1 MRKIILLVCFLLTP
15 GFFFIACK
23 KDDKSTSPPNKAPIA
38 NAGLDKTITRLS
50 CGSVLSIDLDGSGSS
65 DPDNNMLSYVWR
77 NINLP
82 SQAIIKDS
90 TKASTSVFNISIGQY
105 AFELKVTDAGG
116 LSSKDT
122 ILVNVIESEYNLDI
136 TINGTYNFEDNHPN
150 CYYLYYNYDPY
161 PFNDITTIPGEGNFS
176 PFGEFNFLGSEYADT
191 ADLSDVHDSY
201 FSLYTGNGN
210 SVAAYGTST
219 INFKKVIIQG
229 GGSFTGNF
237 TVTGGSAQ
245 RCNSNIFT
253 NLPPLAISGTLN
265 TTTKTVTLNIK
276 GKIFF

>member
-23 KDDKSTSPPNKAPIA
+23 KDDKSTAPPNKAPIA

-50 CGSVLSIDLDGSGSS
+50 CGSALSIDLDGSGSS

-82 SQAIIKDS
+82 SQVIIKDS

-150 CYYLYYNYDPY
+150 CYYLYYNYDPC
-161 PFNDITTIPGEGNFS
+161 PFNDITTI
-176 PFGEFNFLGSEYADT
+176 T
-191 ADLSDVHDSY
+191 
-201 FSLYTGNGN
+201 
-210 SVAAYGTST
+210 
-219 INFKKVIIQG
+219 
-229 GGSFTGNF
+229 
-237 TVTGGSAQ
+237 
-245 RCNSNIFT
+245 C
-253 NLPPLAISGTLN
+253 
-265 TTTKTVTLNIK
+265 IK
-276 GKIFF
+276 GKIAIMYVTKVCSIGIFRIQKIEFHSRAKTARSAGVVPVAGHQAGPKVWLPGGGSWRPGPGGGRRAGRRGCFHPGWTRDDSRRLRGAA